1 LPSGADS
8 DTNDGRKHDSG
19 QRQKGISMKHLS
31 LLAAGI
37 AAIAITAACSKG
49 PEQRQPG
56 MYETTAKITSLQ
68 LTGAPPEVQARAN
81 TQVGQ
86 SRSTSECLTAE
97 QARDPL
103 AQMRQM
109 MAQQGATANCRFSDQ
124 TFSGG
129 TIRVHATCP
138 AAAGGSAEVSLEGSF
153 TETTMQATMTMN
165 AQGPASAA
173 MPGVTGMR
181 IVAESMS
188 RRTGDCPGAAH

>member
-1 LPSGADS
+1 
-8 DTNDGRKHDSG
+8 
-19 QRQKGISMKHLS
+19 MKHIS

-49 PEQRQPG
+49 GPDQRQPG

-103 AQMRQM
+103 SQMRQM
-109 MAQQGATANCRFSDQ
+109 MSQQGATANCRFSDQ

-138 AAAGGSAEVSLEGSF
+138 AAAGGSAEVSL
-153 TETTMQATMTMN
+153 
-165 AQGPASAA
+165 
-173 MPGVTGMR
+173 
-181 IVAESMS
+181 
-188 RRTGDCPGAAH
+188 